1 MPVKGVKLV
10 GELPKELQ
18 KYTTYVAVPVKSS
31 RTALEF
37 IDYLTGPQAKTRL
50 AQAGYTAPE

>member
-18 KYTTYVAVPVKSS
+18 KYTVYVAVPLKSS
-31 RTALEF
+31 PMVSAF
-37 IDYLTGPQAKTRL
+37 IEHLTGPQARSRL
-50 AQAGYTAPE
+50 AQAGYTPPE